1 MFVDKMLVPKIQV
14 NVRVVVKLARI
25 DVRNKQ
31 SQKKEDM
38 FISREDFRNIL
49 SYCDYSR
56 LCYVIT
62 KFLEI
67 IPELLENGI
76 KFSLSKIKISI

>member
-1 MFVDKMLVPKIQV
+1 MFVDKMLVPQIQV

-38 FISREDFRNIL
+38 FISREDFKNIL
-49 SYCDYSR
+49 SYCIIQDFVMSLLNFLKSR
-56 LCYVIT
+56 A
-62 KFLEI
+62 
-67 IPELLENGI
+67 
-76 KFSLSKIKISI
+76 